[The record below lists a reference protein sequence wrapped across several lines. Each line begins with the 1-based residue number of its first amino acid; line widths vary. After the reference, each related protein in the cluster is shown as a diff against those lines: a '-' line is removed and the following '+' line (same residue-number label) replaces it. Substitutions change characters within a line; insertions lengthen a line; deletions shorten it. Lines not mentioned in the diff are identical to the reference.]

1 MLEYRLMEKVPHGSS
16 DFPFAVYDV
25 DYPSGGQSILPLHW
39 HEEIEFLYVRSG
51 RAVFS
56 VNHAEIPVQAGDCL
70 IVNSG
75 EPHSGYCDFADGC
88 SYTAVVFK
96 LSWLSALHPDLCQE
110 LHLNPLLRG
119 ELLFPSLL
127 TRRQESN
134 RSGIDRIED
143 LLADCRQ
150 VGGNGQPLLVK
161 GRLYLLLAAL
171 YPLLIS
177 RQQYERA
184 NPLNSHKWKNMLQVL
199 EYIDENFKSPL
210 SLDELASV
218 GSMSP
223 SHLCRLFKE
232 LTDMRP
238 LEYIQLLRVNSA
250 AIMIQSGSCSM
261 LEAALENGFQHLSYF
276 SKQFKKFKGMSP
288 SAYKRLP
295 DPDSVTKGNKRLGS
309 QLS

>member
-1 MLEYRLMEKVPHGSS
+1 
-16 DFPFAVYDV
+16 
-25 DYPSGGQSILPLHW
+25 
-39 HEEIEFLYVRSG
+39 
-51 RAVFS
+51 
-56 VNHAEIPVQAGDCL
+56 VQAGDCL

-75 EPHSGYCDFADGC
+75 EPHSGYCDSADGC

-110 LHLNPLLRG
+110 LYLNPLLRG

-127 TRRQESN
+127 TRRQEKD
-134 RSGIDRIED
+134 RPGIDRIED
-143 LLADCRQ
+143 LLAECR
-150 VGGNGQPLLVK
+150 GGRNEHPLLVK
-161 GRLYLLLAAL
+161 GRLYMLLAAL
-171 YPLLIS
+171 YPLLIT

-184 NPLNSHKWKNMLQVL
+184 NPLNAHKWKNMLQVL
-199 EYIDENFKSPL
+199 EYIDENYKSPL
-210 SLDELASV
+210 TLDELAAI

-250 AIMIQSGSCSM
+250 AIMIQTGSCSM

-288 SAYKRLP
+288 SAFKRRP
-295 DPDSVTKGNKRLGS
+295 DPASPANGGKLLRS